1 MISKGGLDQ
10 SVCAV
15 DVGDHGTPSEETVL
29 RFTECLAVYT
39 RFGIINSMEQRVIKP
54 LAWIGSSKNDL
65 REFPEPVKELIG
77 FALYLAQT
85 GGKHPSAKP
94 LKGFGGAGV
103 LEVVEDHHGDTYRA
117 VYTVR
122 ISDTVYVLH
131 AFQKKSKSG
140 IATPQKEI
148 ELIKSRLQRALE
160 HHAGKKG

>member
-1 MISKGGLDQ
+1 
-10 SVCAV
+10 
-15 DVGDHGTPSEETVL
+15 
-29 RFTECLAVYT
+29 
-39 RFGIINSMEQRVIKP
+39 MEQRVIKP